1 MRWPMSWNDT
11 VKAAALAA
19 QADRTATASRIVADA
34 PWSWNPHDVW
44 LTRIRQSP
52 QFAAQPSQASLSG
65 PTTQPRQDS
74 ALHAG
79 LRD

>member
-11 VKAAALAA
+11 AKAAALTVLAE
-19 QADRTATASRIVADA
+19 RTATAAPVVADA

-44 LTRIRQSP
+44 LTRVKPLRER
-52 QFAAQPSQASLSG
+52 ASQASLSG
-65 PTTQPRQDS
+65 PTRQPRQDS
-74 ALHAG
+74 ALRAG

>member
-1 MRWPMSWNDT
+1 MRWPMSWNDA

-19 QADRTATASRIVADA
+19 QAERTATAARIVADA

-44 LTRIRQSP
+44 LSRVKPRRERSVQS
-52 QFAAQPSQASLSG
+52 SQATVSG
-65 PTTQPRQDS
+65 PPAQPRQDS
-74 ALHAG
+74 AG